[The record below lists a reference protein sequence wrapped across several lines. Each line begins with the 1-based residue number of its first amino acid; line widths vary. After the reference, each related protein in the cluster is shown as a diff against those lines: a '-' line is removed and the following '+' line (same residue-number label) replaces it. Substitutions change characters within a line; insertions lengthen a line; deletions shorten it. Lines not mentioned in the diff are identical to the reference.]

1 MVALMFASVVWIN
14 REKEMARKVVYSDEK
29 MAPIHLTKAKFLSIV
44 ANFQKNPNDWK
55 YLGDKPC
62 IIDFYA
68 SWCGPCKL
76 VAPIMAD
83 LAKDY
88 DGRIYFYKVDID
100 AEEEIAGAY
109 GIQSIP
115 TIFFCPLNGA
125 PQVINGVMT
134 KEAFEKTITGFLMK
148 K

>member
-1 MVALMFASVVWIN
+1 
-14 REKEMARKVVYSDEK
+14 
-29 MAPIHLTKAKFLSIV
+29 
-44 ANFQKNPNDWK
+44 
-55 YLGDKPC
+55 
-62 IIDFYA
+62 
-68 SWCGPCKL
+68 
-76 VAPIMAD
+76 MAD

-134 KEAFEKTITGFLMK
+134 KEAFEKTITGLLLK